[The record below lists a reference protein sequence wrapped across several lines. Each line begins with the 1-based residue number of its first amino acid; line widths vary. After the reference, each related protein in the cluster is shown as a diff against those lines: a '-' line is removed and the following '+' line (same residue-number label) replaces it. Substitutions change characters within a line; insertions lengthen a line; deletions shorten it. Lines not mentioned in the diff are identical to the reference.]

1 LVTHEALVPTATE
14 DRRPKTEDPKTED
27 EIACLINDGHR
38 LLCGRG
44 KYYDHMMMTQ
54 NKPKNYGSDWWCFF
68 SMKKLDATAPF
79 FL

>member
-1 LVTHEALVPTATE
+1 LVTREALVPTATE

-44 KYYDHMMMTQ
+44 KYYDHMMNYVDDTKQ
-54 NKPKNYGSDWWCFF
+54 NK
-68 SMKKLDATAPF
+68 KLW
-79 FL
+79 

>member
-1 LVTHEALVPTATE
+1 MPTATE

-44 KYYDHMMMTQ
+44 KYYDHMMNYVDDTKQ
-54 NKPKNYGSDWWCFF
+54 NK
-68 SMKKLDATAPF
+68 KLW
-79 FL
+79 